1 MQQPPEQPF
10 RKYICVICG
19 FIYNEE
25 EGFPEEGI
33 EPGTRWDDVP
43 VTWSCPDCGATK
55 DDFELL
61 EDESKRFNDYQDYNG
76 DQQ

>member
-1 MQQPPEQPF
+1 MQQPAAQPF

-33 EPGTRWDDVP
+33 EPGTRWEDVP

-61 EDESKRFNDYQDYNG
+61 ED
-76 DQQ
+76 